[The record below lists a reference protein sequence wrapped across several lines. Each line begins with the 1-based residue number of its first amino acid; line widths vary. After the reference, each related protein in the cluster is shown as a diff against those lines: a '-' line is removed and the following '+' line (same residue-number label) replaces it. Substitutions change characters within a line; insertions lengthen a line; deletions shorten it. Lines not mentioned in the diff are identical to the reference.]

1 MSDLQTKITY
11 NTQALATFVFL
22 KNDFFC
28 NFYFLPKLNLS
39 SISFTCKD
47 SVLNMHESVNFRHI
61 RYKKHHRY
69 IHHGLQRYTLLWLCI
84 SYLTLLCTIKHKPV
98 EKQ

>member
-61 RYKKHHRY
+61 RYKTHYNVGNILGNVRY
-69 IHHGLQRYTLLWLCI
+69 IHHGLQRYTLL
-84 SYLTLLCTIKHKPV
+84 
-98 EKQ
+98 